1 MLSKHRDDGSMTPT
15 LASCGG
21 VTVSRDIGKEGSED
35 GGGDAHGGQ
44 RVRVADVHRVTIT
57 AAMNG
62 PMNSPIRKVP
72 PRVDRARARKGTGM
86 ASVR

>member
-1 MLSKHRDDGSMTPT
+1 MAAAMLMMAANAYAAPM
-15 LASCGG
+15 L
-21 VTVSRDIGKEGSED
+21 
-35 GGGDAHGGQ
+35 
-44 RVRVADVHRVTIT
+44 HRVTIT

-72 PRVDRARARKGTGM
+72 PRVDRARARNGIGM